1 MSVLKDIVAVVAA
14 TACLIGLTVLAVACD
29 SSGSSTTCVY
39 GSKPE
44 PQRTRTV
51 YVDNSYSTP
60 ETIYVREPAPRPYHI
75 PQPMHENGFSG
86 RGYREMPD
94 CGY

>member
-39 GSKPE
+39 GSTPE

-51 YVDNSYSTP
+51 YVRNVYTTP
-60 ETIYVREPAPRPYHI
+60 ETIYVNEPASRSNYI
-75 PQPMHENGFSG
+75 PQPMHGNGFSG
-86 RGYREMPD
+86 RGYRNMPD